1 MRSESLLE
9 YVLVNYRWVFVVFFL
24 LPCTVLGKIWSIFEK
39 SLWSRHTGL
48 EHEKNLSHI
57 QRQIKHRNE
66 HAPDRVMC
74 TARPSWRSMTIA
86 DMVYKKYMYN
96 IDVQLDGIVSI
107 NAKNQTVRVEPGITM
122 GRLIPILIESGW
134 TVPVALDMED
144 LTIGGLVMGIG
155 LESSSHKFGLF
166 HETCTRYELI
176 TANGDLI
183 ICSKSVNADIF
194 ESVPYSYGTL
204 GFLTAVDIK
213 LIPAKK
219 YVKLKYRPIRTLEK
233 MESRLIVETSDLEHN
248 DFVELLIYNK
258 DEGVL
263 MTGKMTDGNRDTEKY
278 VNRIGRFYKPWFFKH
293 VESFLITWKIG
304 EEYIPLKDY
313 YFRHNKSLFW
323 EIQDIIPFGNHPV
336 FRYLLGWLMPA
347 KVALLK
353 LTQTDTI
360 KQLYAKHHCIDD
372 FILPI
377 SCLKKSVQKF
387 HTMLNIYPIWVC
399 PAVLRPGKGLMHS
412 PATVDN
418 MYIDI
423 GLYGEPKVI
432 EYNSTIVRDI
442 EIFVLKLKGF
452 KMMYVGT
459 YLNIHE
465 FKTMFDHR
473 LYDRVR
479 HHLGCESNFPEVYDK
494 VNRNA
499 RI

>member
-9 YVLVNYRWVFVVFFL
+9 YLLVNFRWVFVVFFL
-24 LPCTVLGKIWSIFEK
+24 LPCTVLGKIWSVFEK

-48 EHEKNLSHI
+48 EHEKNLSHV
-57 QRQIKHRNE
+57 QRQIRHRNKL
-66 HAPDRVMC
+66 APDQVMC

-86 DMVYKKYMYN
+86 DMAYKKYMFN
-96 IDVQLDGIVSI
+96 IDVHLDGIVSI
-107 NAKNQTVRVEPGITM
+107 NAKTRTVRVEPGITM

-144 LTIGGLVMGIG
+144 LTIGGLVMGTG

-183 ICSKSVNADIF
+183 ICSKSENADIF
-194 ESVPYSYGTL
+194 ESIPYSYGTL
-204 GFLTAVDIK
+204 GFLTAVDIQM
-213 LIPAKK
+213 IPAKK

-233 MESRLIVETSDLEHN
+233 MESRLIVETNDLENN

-263 MTGKMTDGNRDTEKY
+263 MTGKMTDGNRDIKY

-293 VESFLITWKIG
+293 VESFLMTWKIG

-313 YFRHNKSLFW
+313 YFRHNKPLFW

-360 KQLYAKHHCIDD
+360 KQLYAKHHFIDD

-377 SCLKKSVQKF
+377 SSLKKSVQQF
-387 HTMLNIYPIWVC
+387 HAILNIYPIWVC
-399 PAVLRPGKGLMHS
+399 PTVLRPGKGLMHS
-412 PATVDN
+412 PATVNN

-423 GLYGEPKVI
+423 GLYGEPKVSK
-432 EYNSTIVRDI
+432 YNPTILRDL

-452 KMMYVGT
+452 KMMYAGT
-459 YLNIHE
+459 YLNIDE
-465 FKTMFDHR
+465 FRTMFDHR
-473 LYDRVR
+473 LYDQIRQN
-479 HHLGCESNFPEVYDK
+479 LSCKSNFPEVYDK
-494 VNRNA
+494 VNREA

>member
-1 MRSESLLE
+1 MQTESFLE
-9 YVLVNYRWVFVVFFL
+9 YVLINYRWVFVIFFL
-24 LPCTVLGKIWSIFEK
+24 LPCTVLGKIWSVFEK
-39 SLWSRHTGL
+39 SLWSRHSGL
-48 EHEKNLSHI
+48 KHEKNLSNI
-57 QRQIKHRNE
+57 QRQIRHRNK

-86 DMVYKKYMYN
+86 DMIYKKYMFN
-96 IDVQLDGIVSI
+96 INVHLDGIISI
-107 NAKNQTVRVEPGITM
+107 DAKNRIVRVEPGITM

-144 LTIGGLVMGIG
+144 LTIGGLVMGTG
-155 LESSSHKFGLF
+155 LESSSHKFGIF
-166 HETCTRYELI
+166 HESCVRYELI

-183 ICSKSVNADIF
+183 ICSKSVNTDIF
-194 ESVPYSYGTL
+194 QSLPYSYGTL
-204 GFLTAVDIK
+204 GFLTAVDIQI
-213 LIPAKK
+213 IPAKK

-233 MESRLIVETSDLEHN
+233 MESRLIVETNDLEHN

-263 MTGKMTDGNRDTEKY
+263 MTGKMTDGHEDTEQN

-293 VESFLITWKIG
+293 VESFLLTWKIG

-360 KQLYAKHHCIDD
+360 KQLYDKHHFIDD

-377 SCLKKSVQKF
+377 STLKKSVQKF
-387 HTMLNIYPIWVC
+387 HTTLNIYPIWVC

-412 PATVDN
+412 HTTVDN

-423 GLYGEPKVI
+423 GLYGEPKVS
-432 EYNSTIVRDI
+432 EYNATIVRDL

-452 KMMYVGT
+452 KMMYGGT
-459 YLNIHE
+459 YLNIDE
-465 FKTMFDHR
+465 FKTMFDHQ
-473 LYDRVR
+473 LYDQIRQ
-479 HHLGCESNFPEVYDK
+479 HLGCKSNFPEVYDK
-494 VNRNA
+494 VNRKV
-499 RI
+499 RV